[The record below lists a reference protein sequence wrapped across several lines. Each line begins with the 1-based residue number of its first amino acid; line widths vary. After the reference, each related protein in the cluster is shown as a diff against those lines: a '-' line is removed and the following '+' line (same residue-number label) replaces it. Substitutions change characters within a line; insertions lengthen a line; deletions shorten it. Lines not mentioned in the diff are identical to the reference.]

1 MTRQELNRLAH
12 PSEFSRF
19 LITLLVVV
27 PLGLLLVA
35 VTFFTSG
42 LFLLYI
48 LFILLIFWFFT
59 SVLIAWWMNNAVKV
73 THDNF
78 PEVHD
83 YIQLAKDT
91 FSYKGRVDAY
101 VYQDGDY
108 NAGMLMLLRK
118 RAILLNSEL
127 LIEAEFRTE
136 TKFIVGRFV
145 GALAA
150 KHYRFLWFEVLI
162 NSIEK
167 IAIFNIFLMPYERA
181 VQYSGDQLGLY
192 FINGDLKAAMRALL
206 KCMVG
211 RELADQV
218 NMNAVLRQELETRG
232 SFFTWFARIISRF
245 PHMTSRLANLVRFGH
260 EVFPAETGRFMAGM
274 PQTDETINTIFPSPN
289 TNLLTLHS
297 RDTSHAPL
305 LINRCIHVGRT
316 DVCELFIADNGVSRK
331 HAMLEPAGKGQIS
344 VSDLGSSNG
353 TFVNGNP
360 IKNSKLVN
368 GDVISFGNIEF
379 DVLS

>member
-1 MTRQELNRLAH
+1 MTRQEIKQLAH
-12 PSEFSRF
+12 PSEYSRF
-19 LITLLVVV
+19 LITLIVII

-35 VTFFTSG
+35 ATFFSFG

-48 LFILLIFWFFT
+48 LLIMLIFWFLT
-59 SVLIAWWMNNAVKV
+59 SVLIAWWMNNTVKV
-73 THDNF
+73 TKDNF
-78 PEVHD
+78 PEVHE
-83 YIQLAKDT
+83 YIQLAKET
-91 FSYKGRVDAY
+91 FSYNGRVDAY
-101 VYQDGDY
+101 VYQDGHY

-192 FINGDLKAAMRALL
+192 FINGDLKSGMRALL

-211 RELADQV
+211 RELANQV

-232 SFFTWFARIISRF
+232 SFFTWFARIMSRF
-245 PHMTSRLANLVRFGH
+245 PHMTSRLANLIRFGH
-260 EVFPAETGRFMAGM
+260 EVFPVETGQFMAGM
-274 PQTDETINTIFPSPN
+274 PQTHETIGTIFPSPN
-289 TNLLTLHS
+289 SDLLTLRS
-297 RDTSHAPL
+297 RNTSHAPL
-305 LINRCIHVGRT
+305 LVNRCIHVGRT
-316 DVCELFIADNGVSRK
+316 DACELFIADDGVSRK
-331 HAMLEPAGKGQIS
+331 HAILEPAGKGQIS
-344 VSDLGSSNG
+344 VTDLGSSNG
-353 TFVNGNP
+353 TFINGNP
-360 IKNSKLVN
+360 ITTSKLVT
-368 GDVISFGNIEF
+368 GDIVRFGSIEF
-379 DVLS
+379 GVSD